1 MDSGID
7 FSCCGYNFSI
17 FQVENTALLQRV
29 TIESKNYGEQ
39 QRTISNKSYGRS
51 KGLS

>member
-7 FSCCGYNFSI
+7 FSCCGYNFLI

-29 TIESKNYGEQ
+29 TIESKTTGATKDHLKQKLWQE
-39 QRTISNKSYGRS
+39 
-51 KGLS
+51 

>member
-7 FSCCGYNFSI
+7 FSCCGYK

-29 TIESKNYGEQ
+29 TIESKTTGATKDHLKQKLWQE
-39 QRTISNKSYGRS
+39 
-51 KGLS
+51 